1 MLDLCAEN
9 RACEIVVV
17 QGFVVAGLPW
27 GGVGPGGPSL
37 GQCGEKTLHSSPPWQ
52 PTLLG
57 FKYSGRE
64 GEGVAWSTL
73 LPHYTERGPPPLLW
87 LLDGRVSGSGKP
99 R

>member
-37 GQCGEKTLHSSPPWQ
+37 GQCGEFLSTAPPPGNQ
-52 PTLLG
+52 PFWGLSIPEG
-57 FKYSGRE
+57 RGRE
-64 GEGVAWSTL
+64 LPGPHFRHTTQKGGL
-73 LPHYTERGPPPLLW
+73 LLFCGY
-87 LLDGRVSGSGKP
+87 
-99 R
+99 